1 VAHRKIKVARHR
13 KDIHCN
19 VNAVEVGGHII
30 SLEDFL
36 APYDICEAVKEMSDI
51 EMIKYMLKKNKNQNL
66 ALLNLL
72 KIVKKVNGK

>member
-1 VAHRKIKVARHR
+1 MAKKRKQTTRRQSAE
-13 KDIHCN
+13 D